1 MAGFILKSTK
11 NLSESHEFCLVSF
24 RNGAT
29 VISQSTVKI
38 VFFRCLTNLI
48 LLSNFFQGKGDENQN
63 IKIFGQI
70 MLQVNDNIQKTR
82 SESEFWLKNAKL
94 QLWWLLKI
102 LGFWPFNFEGLYL
115 LHCWEKVFLAGLIWK
130 NKTKSLRS
138 S

>member
-1 MAGFILKSTK
+1 MPNYSFGGFWWFWGFTHSTLKAHIFYTVGRKYFWPVSFKKAWK
-11 NLSESHEFCLVSF
+11 NLSESHKFCPVSF

-48 LLSNFFQGKGDENQN
+48 LLSNFFQGNGDKNRN

-70 MLQVNDNIQKTR
+70 MLQVNDNSQKTR

-94 QLWWLLKI
+94 QLWWLVVI
-102 LGFWPFNFEGLYL
+102 LGF
-115 LHCWEKVFLAGLIWK
+115 
-130 NKTKSLRS
+130 
-138 S
+138 